1 VYVHQGFLQAAG
13 VYVHD
18 LFSKMLL
25 FFQRQK
31 ITKRTHMVTS
41 MIFSGKKVNIF
52 KDVGNLMQ
60 KQIHENLS
68 FSNLT

>member
-1 VYVHQGFLQAAG
+1 
-13 VYVHD
+13 
-18 LFSKMLL
+18 
-25 FFQRQK
+25 
-31 ITKRTHMVTS
+31 MVTS